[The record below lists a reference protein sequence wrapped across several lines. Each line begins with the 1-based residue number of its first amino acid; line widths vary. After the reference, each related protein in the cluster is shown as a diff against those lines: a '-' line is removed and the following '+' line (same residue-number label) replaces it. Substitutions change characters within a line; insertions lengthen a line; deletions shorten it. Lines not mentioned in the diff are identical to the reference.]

1 MAEIKRTLNLFDT
14 IMLVSGSMIGSGIFI
29 VTADMVR
36 TLGSPLLVLACWIIS
51 GVISLFAALSYG
63 ELAAMMPEG
72 GGQFI
77 YIRRAFGKI
86 SAFVYGWTVF
96 MVIQTGV
103 IAAVAVA
110 FAKFT
115 GVFIPFFDPSNVL
128 LSLGSFQLNAAQIL
142 AVVSIFILTGLNT
155 YGINNGKIIQRI
167 FTSTKLVAL
176 AALIIVGLIYGY
188 SSGYWGANSAL
199 PFKNLTEPAAS
210 SSSFSAIL
218 AAMGVALIGSLFSSD
233 AWNNVTFIAGE
244 VKNPK
249 RNIPLGLLIG
259 VLIVTVLYILANV
272 AYFMLLP
279 AWGDPTA
286 TSVEGRGIAFA
297 EQDRVGSAALFP
309 VFGTFSS
316 SLMAL
321 LIIISTFGCNNGL
334 ILQGA
339 RLFYT
344 MAKEGLFFR
353 SAATL
358 NRNGVPGTALWLQ
371 ALWASV
377 LCLSGSYGDLLD
389 YCTFASLI
397 FYIVTIA
404 GLFRLR
410 RTEPLTER
418 PYRVTGYP
426 YIPALYILIAGAI
439 CIDLLLFK
447 TRNAGLGLL
456 IMALG
461 LPVYYLFHPKN
472 DNKTTT

>member
-1 MAEIKRTLNLFDT
+1 
-14 IMLVSGSMIGSGIFI
+14 
-29 VTADMVR
+29 
-36 TLGSPLLVLACWIIS
+36 
-51 GVISLFAALSYG
+51 
-63 ELAAMMPEG
+63 
-72 GGQFI
+72 
-77 YIRRAFGKI
+77 
-86 SAFVYGWTVF
+86 
-96 MVIQTGV
+96 
-103 IAAVAVA
+103 
-110 FAKFT
+110 
-115 GVFIPFFDPSNVL
+115 
-128 LSLGSFQLNAAQIL
+128 
-142 AVVSIFILTGLNT
+142 
-155 YGINNGKIIQRI
+155 
-167 FTSTKLVAL
+167 
-176 AALIIVGLIYGY
+176 
-188 SSGYWGANSAL
+188 
-199 PFKNLTEPAAS
+199 
-210 SSSFSAIL
+210 
-218 AAMGVALIGSLFSSD
+218 
-233 AWNNVTFIAGE
+233 
-244 VKNPK
+244 
-249 RNIPLGLLIG
+249 
-259 VLIVTVLYILANV
+259 
-272 AYFMLLP
+272 
-279 AWGDPTA
+279 
-286 TSVEGRGIAFA
+286 
-297 EQDRVGSAALFP
+297 
-309 VFGTFSS
+309 
-316 SLMAL
+316 MAL

-377 LCLSGSYGDLLD
+377 LCLSGSYGDLLY

-397 FYIVTIA
+397 
-404 GLFRLR
+404 LR

>member
-36 TLGSPLLVLACWIIS
+36 VLGSPLLVLACWIIS
-51 GVISLFAALSYG
+51 GLISLFAALSYG

-77 YIRRAFGKI
+77 YIRRAFGKL

-115 GVFIPFFDPSNVL
+115 GVFIPFFDPSHL
-128 LSLGSFQLNAAQIL
+128 LLGIGNFHVNAAQIL
-142 AVVSIFILTGLNT
+142 AVASIVFLTALNT
-155 YGINNGKIIQRI
+155 LGINNGKIIQRV
-167 FTSTKLVAL
+167 FTSTKLLAL
-176 AALIIVGLIYGY
+176 AALIGVGLVYGY
-188 SSGYWGANSAL
+188 SRGHWQSNMAL
-199 PFKNLTEPAAS
+199 PFFNLADVANTNPS
-210 SSSFSAIL
+210 WSAIL

-244 VKNPK
+244 VKNPR

-259 VLIVTVLYILANV
+259 VLIVTILYILANV

-279 AWGDPTA
+279 AWGDAAAVT
-286 TSVEGRGIAFA
+286 VEGRGIAFA

-309 VFGTFSS
+309 VFGTLSS
-316 SLMAL
+316 SVMAL

-339 RLFYT
+339 RLFYS

-353 SAATL
+353 SAAQL
-358 NRNGVPGTALWLQ
+358 NKNEVPGKALWMQ
-371 ALWASV
+371 AAWASV

-410 RTEPLTER
+410 YTEPLTER
-418 PYRVTGYP
+418 PYRAAGYP
-426 YIPALYILIAGAI
+426 YIPALYIIIATAI
-439 CIDLLLFK
+439 CIDLLIFK

-461 LPVYYLFHPKN
+461 IPIYYLFHPKN
-472 DNKTTT
+472 ADQTPT